1 VSSNERFTAHGVTVL
16 ASDDA
21 MFPALIAENLPRWL
35 AAPLLQLALLA
46 FGILLERTYVNRLT
60 TLAGALAL
68 FSHELVANESAL
80 WVGLYFDV
88 GFLLG
93 AYGLYCYAEAI
104 PVVSPPVKFASYF
117 AYAPTTVL
125 LVIVLPYWLFPVAL
139 LVGAAIN
146 YKLVEEL
153 APAKPYFWGT
163 GERDPGDGIDLDDV
177 EAYVDRAREFVEE
190 QVDESG
196 GDTAR

>member
-1 VSSNERFTAHGVTVL
+1 MH
-16 ASDDA
+16 
-21 MFPALIAENLPRWL
+21 PALIAENLPQWL
-35 AAPLLQLALLA
+35 GAPLLQLALLVV
-46 FGILLERTYVNRLT
+46 GILLERTYVNRLT

-68 FSHELVANESAL
+68 FSHELFANESAL
-80 WVGLYFDV
+80 WVGVYLDV

-93 AYGLYCYAEAI
+93 AYGLYCYVEAI
-104 PVVSPPVKFASYF
+104 PVVSPPVKLVSYF
-117 AYAPTTVL
+117 AYAPMTVL
-125 LVIVLPYWLFPVAL
+125 LVVVLPHWLFPAAL

-153 APAKPYFWGT
+153 DPAKPYFWGT

-177 EAYVDRAREFVEE
+177 EDYVDRAREFVEE
-190 QVDESG
+190 QVDEYG